1 MQITWTD
8 KRGPLSRPRARLTE
22 SGRWLLVQRVEREGW
37 TVAATAEAAGVSR
50 ETVYRWLRRWEAER
64 GKGLCD
70 RSSRPQRSPRRLAA
84 KAQSRI
90 CRLRRERKLGPHRLA
105 ALTGDPRS
113 TCYAVLRRFGLA
125 RRTSWTDP
133 RGE

>member
-1 MQITWTD
+1 MLSPSERLDSHKLSPTNGVQITWTD

-84 KAQSRI
+84 
-90 CRLRRERKLGPHRLA
+90 
-105 ALTGDPRS
+105 LTGDPRS